1 MMRLVILKDYRI
13 GSMEIEIKGSK
24 TEVREIC

>member
-1 MMRLVILKDYRI
+1 MMRLVILKDHRT

-24 TEVREIC
+24 TEARETC